1 MFFKFSQERIG
12 ELRSLLMPI
21 KNAPF
26 TEEEFELGLSTLE
39 NLINIENKDV
49 DFSTKYGNLLNSVSL
64 LSQDINL
71 TALFKPEGFLRK
83 IESMKPTPSHGMLS
97 QYYTNIGFYNWLDLD
112 EVKAARATD
121 PANAANA
128 QNISGNGG
136 FRLNEAVAE
145 KYASCPNHFAEYII
159 VYQTRNKI
167 KAHDSV
173 FTGNYVDLVNTIKSL
188 FTIYLHQCI
197 INADL
202 INEKHETG
210 LIESQINFVKYA
222 EDQLV
227 AFSDFNN
234 KFLQLEWKNI
244 KSGEAPFSYT
254 FDSCVKFIGE
264 AGMGKTTQMRKMYL
278 HLLEQVAAGEVKLL
292 PIWIKLSDLSEI
304 ETLSLKDKILEA
316 LDEYAQYYSL
326 LLKNNTLALFL
337 DGYNEVL
344 TKDLQDMIKRTLSKA
359 IDELH
364 KNYPKLLIVMTDR
377 TTKSTPPC
385 LTRDVQIYTFTG
397 MTRDEMLRYFE
408 LKTTPWQNAK
418 LNEYLSSAHS
428 AWLNSIT
435 IIPEKLNSLI
445 TLLPQEDKK
454 DNEVHLPHSEEDFY
468 KQYLD
473 CILEREEILNKETRV
488 DDLKFLLFTLIS
500 QMSDPNDE
508 KTMNEILSIWLP
520 LAGSLPEA
528 RRLLKLALELP
539 ILVPGRSDN
548 SYRFAHTQYFYSLQD

>member
-49 DFSTKYGNLLNSVSL
+49 DFSAKYGQLLNSTSF

-83 IESMKPTPSHGMLS
+83 IECMKPNPTHGMLM
-97 QYYTNIGFYNWLDLD
+97 QYYTNIGFYNWLNLD

-128 QNISGNGG
+128 QNIAGNGG

-145 KYASCPNHFAEYII
+145 KYISCPNHFAEYII

-197 INADL
+197 VNADL

-222 EDQLV
+222 EDRLT
-227 AFSDFNN
+227 AFSDFNK
-234 KFLQLEWKNI
+234 KFLPLKWENI
-244 KSGEAPFSYT
+244 KSGEPAFSYT

-278 HLLEQVAAGEVKLL
+278 HLLEQVAAGEVQLL
-292 PIWIKLSDLSEI
+292 PVWIKLSDLSEI
-304 ETLSLKDKILEA
+304 ETLSLKDKILEV
-316 LDEYAQYYSL
+316 LGEYAQYYSL

-344 TKDLQDMIKRTLSKA
+344 TKDLQDAIKRTLSKA

-385 LTRDVQIYTFTG
+385 LTKNVQIYTFTG
-397 MTRDEMLRYFE
+397 MKPEEISSYFGLKATPE
-408 LKTTPWQNAK
+408 QKTT
-418 LNEYLSSAHS
+418 LDEYLASSDS
-428 AWLNSIT
+428 AWLKTIT
-435 IIPEKLNSLI
+435 VIPEKLNSLI
-445 TLLPQEDKK
+445 TLLGE
-454 DNEVHLPHSEEDFY
+454 DNEDIALPCSEDDFY
-468 KQYLD
+468 EQYLD
-473 CILEREEILNKETRV
+473 CILEREETLNKETRV
-488 DDLKFLLFTLIS
+488 EDLKYLLYTLIN
-500 QMSDPNDE
+500 QMADPEDE
-508 KTMNEILSIWLP
+508 KTMNEIITIWLP

-539 ILVPGRSDN
+539 ILVPGRSDS
-548 SYRFAHTQYFYSLQD
+548 SYRFAHTQYFYKLQD